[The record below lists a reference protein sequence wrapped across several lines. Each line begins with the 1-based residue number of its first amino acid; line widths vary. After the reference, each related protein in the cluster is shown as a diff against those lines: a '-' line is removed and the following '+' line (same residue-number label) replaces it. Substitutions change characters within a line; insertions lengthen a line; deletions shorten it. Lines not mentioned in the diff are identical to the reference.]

1 MLTPHKL
8 VWHVMTL
15 LYKPHLALTLLY
27 PSVQGPKMCFAEQRL
42 LSDISEAAIA
52 AHATGTSWIGPIGM
66 CEGREPIWERSG
78 HCLKKI
84 LHFREKGV
92 FACEETQSL
101 ETEHEDDKWRWRSA
115 KCMAGWTILDFW
127 FKLWLVTH
135 EVLSDVNISFWR
147 FGGNALQ
154 KITTKIQYA
163 FPWLVLAKYC
173 KSCVQV
179 EMGWLCVCGGYL
191 VINSQKGIW
200 KFLLGGGDGGYIVYL
215 NNDWCFAN
223 RNITFIQHTVAGK
236 FYNASQVPSSRAS
249 CPDPVEYGVDWGN
262 GLDILY
268 EAKVVEQIFEIN
280 RLSGGPE
287 KCL

>member
-1 MLTPHKL
+1 M
-8 VWHVMTL
+8 
-15 LYKPHLALTLLY
+15 
-27 PSVQGPKMCFAEQRL
+27 
-42 LSDISEAAIA
+42 
-52 AHATGTSWIGPIGM
+52 
-66 CEGREPIWERSG
+66 
-78 HCLKKI
+78 
-84 LHFREKGV
+84 
-92 FACEETQSL
+92 
-101 ETEHEDDKWRWRSA
+101 
-115 KCMAGWTILDFW
+115 
-127 FKLWLVTH
+127 
-135 EVLSDVNISFWR
+135 
-147 FGGNALQ
+147 
-154 KITTKIQYA
+154 
-163 FPWLVLAKYC
+163 
-173 KSCVQV
+173 
-179 EMGWLCVCGGYL
+179 CGGYL

-223 RNITFIQHTVAGK
+223 RNITIIQHTVAGK